1 MVKIERIKLIEVCR
15 DKVQISSTF
24 REKIFYKVYKEFIFL
39 FSIQNKTD
47 LKYRLDSC
55 GQKFS

>member
-15 DKVQISSTF
+15 YKVQISSTF
-24 REKIFYKVYKEFIFL
+24 REKDFYKVYKEYIFL

-55 GQKFS
+55 G